1 MKKELLT
8 SVYNKMRSRLIA
20 RAKSVVISDDEARD
34 VIQEAFCN
42 LWARPTRLEHEA
54 QAEALFMTAVRNLS
68 IDVIRRDNAK
78 RTSSLEENTDMPD
91 TGDTDAENRMETYRQ
106 VERIAG
112 QHLSERDRDILFRRD
127 RDEWSFE
134 DIAEAYGTT
143 PANVR
148 VIVARARKT
157 IRNIYLDNAKR
168 NI

>member
-1 MKKELLT
+1 
-8 SVYNKMRSRLIA
+8 
-20 RAKSVVISDDEARD
+20 
-34 VIQEAFCN
+34 
-42 LWARPTRLEHEA
+42 
-54 QAEALFMTAVRNLS
+54 MTAVRNLS

-91 TGDTDAENRMETYRQ
+91 TGDTDAESRMETYRQ

-112 QHLSERDRDILFRRD
+112 KHLSERDRDILFRRD

-134 DIAEAYGTT
+134 EIAEAYGTT

>member
-112 QHLSERDRDILFRRD
+112 KHLSRHSL
-127 RDEWSFE
+127 
-134 DIAEAYGTT
+134 
-143 PANVR
+143 PARQGRMELRGYSRSIWHNSCQCESDSG
-148 VIVARARKT
+148 KSQK
-157 IRNIYLDNAKR
+157 NDKKHLP
-168 NI
+168 

>member
-54 QAEALFMTAVRNLS
+54 QAEALFMTAVRNL
-68 IDVIRRDNAK
+68 IRRDNAK
-78 RTSSLEENTDMPD
+78 RTSSLDENTDMPD
-91 TGDTDAENRMETYRQ
+91 TGDIDAENRMETYRQ

>member
-8 SVYNKMRSRLIA
+8 SVYKKMRSRLIA
-20 RAKSVVISDDEARD
+20 RARSVVISDDEARD

-42 LWARPTRLEHEA
+42 LWAHHTRLEHES
-54 QAEALFMTAVRNLS
+54 QAEALFMTTVRNLS

-78 RTSSLEENTDMPD
+78 KTSPLEENIDAPD
-91 TGDTDAENRMETYRQ
+91 TNNTDAENRMETYRQ
-106 VERIAG
+106 VERIAKS
-112 QHLSERDRDILFRRD
+112 HLSERDRAILFRRD

-134 DIAEAYGTT
+134 DIAEEYGTT

-157 IRNIYLDNAKR
+157 IRKIYHDNAK
-168 NI
+168 

>member
-8 SVYNKMRSRLIA
+8 SVYKKMRSRLIA

-42 LWARPTRLEHEA
+42 LWTRPTRLEHEA

-91 TGDTDAENRMETYRQ
+91 TGDTDAESRMETYRQ

-112 QHLSERDRDILFRRD
+112 KHLSERDRDILFRRD

-134 DIAEAYGTT
+134 EIAEAYGTT